1 MVEIGD
7 EVSRSIIRVANLVI
21 NNEKELLTGEKI
33 R

>member
-7 EVSRSIIRVANLVI
+7 EVSKSIICVAYLVI